1 MALEIQDISSINSQ
15 RLERFFLTGNQHPN
29 LIEEVQ
35 QIQLPFADVL
45 SKEWYFD
52 GIRMGYSDWRL
63 TKPVDLRWRYAM
75 GVDLVTLQVN
85 LNGSLMLEEQESRA
99 TFLLADHQHNLFY
112 SQAGSQSSGVL
123 KHTKGRVTLLMVQF
137 SKAHFLALTQDA
149 NQTLHG
155 FHENILQGKPAMLS
169 PGNLPLEAAFKNVI
183 ANIVHCGYTAGIK
196 KMYLLSKAIELLVLQ
211 AEASQAASQPAYRYL
226 KSAYDQE
233 CISNA
238 QQYLMNNVASPPSL
252 SQLAKLAGINEYK
265 LKRGFKEM
273 FHNTVFG
280 YLAEARLELAKNDLL
295 QTTKTVTEIAC
306 ELGYASVPHF
316 SSAFKKKFGCS
327 PNRVRR

>member
-1 MALEIQDISSINSQ
+1 MALEIQDISQINSQ
-15 RLERFFLTGNQHPN
+15 RLDSFFLTGNKHPT
-29 LIEEVQ
+29 LIEHVQ

-63 TKPVDLRWRYAM
+63 SKPVDLRWRYAM

-85 LNGSLMLEEQESRA
+85 LNGSLIMEDEGSRA
-99 TFLLADHQHNLFY
+99 NFLLEDHQHNLFY
-112 SQAGSQSSGVL
+112 SQAGTPSSGVL
-123 KHTKGRVTLLMVQF
+123 KNTKGRITLLMIQF
-137 SKAHFLALTQDA
+137 TKDHFLALTQDA
-149 NQTLHG
+149 NQTLNG
-155 FHENILQGKPAMLS
+155 FNENILQGKPAMLS

-196 KMYLLSKAIELLVLQ
+196 KMYLLSKTIELLVMQ
-211 AEASQAASQPAYRYL
+211 AEASNAASQPAYHYL
-226 KSAYDQE
+226 KSAYDKE
-233 CISNA
+233 CIGYV
-238 QQYLMNNVASPPSL
+238 QQYLMKNVASLPTL
-252 SQLAKLAGINEYK
+252 SQLAKIAGINEYK

-273 FHNTVFG
+273 FNNTVFG

-295 QTTKTVTEIAC
+295 QTNKKVNEIAS
-306 ELGYASVPHF
+306 ELGYSSVQHF
-316 SSAFKKKFGCS
+316 SSAFKKKFGFS